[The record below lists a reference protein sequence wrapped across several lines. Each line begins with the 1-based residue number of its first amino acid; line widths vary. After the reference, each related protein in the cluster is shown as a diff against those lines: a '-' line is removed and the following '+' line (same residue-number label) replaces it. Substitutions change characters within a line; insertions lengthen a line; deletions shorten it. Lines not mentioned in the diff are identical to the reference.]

1 MLDRSHIGMTLA
13 PHTARVDARQLQF
26 FAKATAQPKPDLM
39 VPPTYLFCLEMEA
52 ENPTEML
59 DRMEI
64 DIGRILH
71 ANQEFTYHRPIHTG
85 EELTFQPRVSDIFDK
100 KGGALEFV
108 VKDTEVTDA
117 SGVLVAELRS
127 TIVVRN

>member
-13 PHTARVDARQLQF
+13 PHTARVDAKQLMF
-26 FAKATAQPKPDLM
+26 FAKATSQPSPDM
-39 VPPTYLFCLEMEA
+39 TVPPTFLFCLEMEA

-59 DRMEI
+59 DRMGI

-71 ANQEFTYHRPIHTG
+71 ANQEFTYHRPCQAG
-85 EELTFQPRVSDIFDK
+85 DELTFQPRVTDIFDK

-117 SGVLVAELRS
+117 SGALVAELRS